1 MTATPRPFASFD
13 AAFAVS
19 FEEEISGETFFAA
32 LAETEL
38 DPRRAALWAKVAL
51 IEARTVAALRPLAN
65 AMGVT
70 PADEAAIRR
79 QGHDEAA
86 EWQALPF
93 ADIMTL
99 MVRDY
104 PTGYLEEFRAMLP
117 IAPPNA
123 KSAVQLLIDH
133 EVAIIDMAR
142 AELAGT
148 TDPAAPLDAYLARV
162 AVWTA
167 GGAHVP

>member
-1 MTATPRPFASFD
+1 MTAKPRVFANFN

-32 LAETEL
+32 LAETEP
-38 DPRRAALWAKVAL
+38 DPRRAALWATVRV
-51 IEARTVAALRPLAN
+51 IEAQTVAALRPLAE

-70 PADEAAIRR
+70 PADEAAVRQ

-93 ADIMTL
+93 AKIMAI

-117 IAPPNA
+117 LAPPHA
-123 KSAVQLLIDH
+123 RPAVQLLIDH
-133 EVAIIDMAR
+133 EIAIIDMAR

-148 TDPAAPLDAYLARV
+148 ADPAAPLNAYLSQV
-162 AVWTA
+162 ESWTA
-167 GGAHVP
+167 GGPRVS